1 MSEAVSQAAHDV
13 VTVGLDGSPES
24 RSAVLWAAHEAGLR
38 QARLRLLHAWVML
51 APEDPHRPDEQDQ
64 NYWPHRIMD
73 QARETVRARHP
84 DLPVDEALVAQDPL
98 DALTDA
104 AGESD
109 LLVLGTRELGTMA
122 GYVVG
127 ELALQIV
134 TRSGVPTVLVR
145 DQHAPLPVEKDRDVV
160 VGLGLKDPCEALLEF
175 AFETAARR
183 GDPLRAV
190 HGRHLPAHAYNRGGG
205 VEPYVAEISAKDARQ
220 ELMEALQPWR
230 ERFPWVTV
238 DERVVLESPAH
249 GLLTGAE
256 GGGLLAVGRRHRL
269 HVLAPRIGHVV
280 QAAVHHAPCPVA
292 VVPHE

>member
-1 MSEAVSQAAHDV
+1 MSESLKDV

-24 RSAVLWAAHEAGLR
+24 LSAVLWAAHEARLR
-38 QARLRLLHAWVML
+38 QSRLQLLHAWVML
-51 APEDPHRPDEQDQ
+51 APEHAHRPDDADQ

-84 DLPVDEALVAQDPL
+84 DLPVDEALVAKDPL

-109 LLVLGTRELGTMA
+109 LLVLGSRELGAMA
-122 GYVVG
+122 RYVIG
-127 ELALQIV
+127 EVALQTV
-134 TRSGVPTVLVR
+134 ARSGIPTVLVR
-145 DQHAPLPVEKDRDVV
+145 APQAPLPSEKDRDVV
-160 VGLGLKDPCEALLEF
+160 VGVALKDPCEALMAY

-183 GDPLRAV
+183 GVTLRAV

-205 VEPYVAEISAKDARQ
+205 VEPYIAEIAAKDARM
-220 ELMEALQPWR
+220 ELAEVLRPWR
-230 ERFPWVTV
+230 ERFPKVPV
-238 DERVVLESPAH
+238 DDRVEMESPAH
-249 GLLTGAE
+249 ALLTGAA
-256 GGGLLAVGRRHRL
+256 GGGLLAVGRRHKL